1 MKKIFISIILLVLM
15 IMPSTVN
22 AKVKIADTEY
32 ETFDEAVAQVKE
44 GETIT
49 LLDDVDVSDSNKYGI
64 YFNWL
69 FPDNSTL
76 DLNGH
81 TIFTGV
87 KGQAPNSVW
96 LGNNITIKNGTFETK
111 VGADY
116 SLFLGDEIE
125 TSGIVLENITT
136 TTGINIFNT
145 LNVTLRNVKAT
156 GTERYYAVWL
166 DEHAT
171 ATIESGEFSSKGLAT
186 VGITTAEDG
195 FVSELT
201 LKGGIFKG
209 EKGKFSLSE
218 YGDAI
223 YVPPI
228 IKGGTYDFDVTEFVA
243 EGYECKEKNNAFVV
257 GLKEYDRD
265 ITVDENT
272 TDIQIKVD
280 SNEVNKIL
288 IDAINN
294 DIALTLLRTKGNVKL
309 THDKTPENNG
319 WTEWLFNSDIKVYA
333 DFTTAFTIE
342 TSQIDTKIL
351 EDGTVSI
358 SYDEDDI
365 KLSLVDITDYKVST
379 NKSIFG
385 SSYKP
390 DQVAAFEQIARNSV
404 IEKVN
409 TETNLLQASKNLEA
423 YFTTLATNLDVKIV
437 VNIR

>member
-1 MKKIFISIILLVLM
+1 MIKKLFKGVLKL
-15 IMPSTVN
+15 IV
-22 AKVKIADTEY
+22 
-32 ETFDEAVAQVKE
+32 
-44 GETIT
+44 
-49 LLDDVDVSDSNKYGI
+49 LGI
-64 YFNWL
+64 
-69 FPDNSTL
+69 
-76 DLNGH
+76 
-81 TIFTGV
+81 V
-87 KGQAPNSVW
+87 V
-96 LGNNITIKNGTFETK
+96 
-111 VGADY
+111 
-116 SLFLGDEIE
+116 FLGYNYVQYKNQEVDNLKREVQAENDAKLQEELLRREMEKSE
-125 TSGIVLENITT
+125 T
-136 TTGINIFNT
+136 
-145 LNVTLRNVKAT
+145 
-156 GTERYYAVWL
+156 
-166 DEHAT
+166 
-171 ATIESGEFSSKGLAT
+171 
-186 VGITTAEDG
+186 
-195 FVSELT
+195 
-201 LKGGIFKG
+201 
-209 EKGKFSLSE
+209 
-218 YGDAI
+218 
-223 YVPPI
+223 
-228 IKGGTYDFDVTEFVA
+228 
-243 EGYECKEKNNAFVV
+243 
-257 GLKEYDRD
+257 
-265 ITVDENT
+265 
-272 TDIQIKVD
+272 
-280 SNEVNKIL
+280 L

-358 SYDEDDI
+358 SYDKDDI

>member
-1 MKKIFISIILLVLM
+1 MIKKLFKGVL
-15 IMPSTVN
+15 
-22 AKVKIADTEY
+22 
-32 ETFDEAVAQVKE
+32 
-44 GETIT
+44 T
-49 LLDDVDVSDSNKYGI
+49 LIVLGI
-64 YFNWL
+64 
-69 FPDNSTL
+69 
-76 DLNGH
+76 
-81 TIFTGV
+81 V
-87 KGQAPNSVW
+87 V
-96 LGNNITIKNGTFETK
+96 
-111 VGADY
+111 
-116 SLFLGDEIE
+116 FLGYNYVQYKNQEVDNLKREVQAENDAKLQEELLRREMEKSE
-125 TSGIVLENITT
+125 T
-136 TTGINIFNT
+136 
-145 LNVTLRNVKAT
+145 
-156 GTERYYAVWL
+156 
-166 DEHAT
+166 
-171 ATIESGEFSSKGLAT
+171 
-186 VGITTAEDG
+186 
-195 FVSELT
+195 
-201 LKGGIFKG
+201 
-209 EKGKFSLSE
+209 
-218 YGDAI
+218 
-223 YVPPI
+223 
-228 IKGGTYDFDVTEFVA
+228 
-243 EGYECKEKNNAFVV
+243 
-257 GLKEYDRD
+257 
-265 ITVDENT
+265 
-272 TDIQIKVD
+272 
-280 SNEVNKIL
+280 L

-390 DQVAAFEQIARNSV
+390 DQVAAFEQIAHNSV

>member
-1 MKKIFISIILLVLM
+1 MIKKLFKGVL
-15 IMPSTVN
+15 
-22 AKVKIADTEY
+22 
-32 ETFDEAVAQVKE
+32 
-44 GETIT
+44 T
-49 LLDDVDVSDSNKYGI
+49 LIVLGI
-64 YFNWL
+64 
-69 FPDNSTL
+69 
-76 DLNGH
+76 
-81 TIFTGV
+81 V
-87 KGQAPNSVW
+87 V
-96 LGNNITIKNGTFETK
+96 
-111 VGADY
+111 
-116 SLFLGDEIE
+116 FLGYNYVQYKNQEVDNLKREVQAENDAKLQEELLRREMEKSE
-125 TSGIVLENITT
+125 T
-136 TTGINIFNT
+136 
-145 LNVTLRNVKAT
+145 
-156 GTERYYAVWL
+156 
-166 DEHAT
+166 
-171 ATIESGEFSSKGLAT
+171 
-186 VGITTAEDG
+186 
-195 FVSELT
+195 
-201 LKGGIFKG
+201 
-209 EKGKFSLSE
+209 
-218 YGDAI
+218 
-223 YVPPI
+223 
-228 IKGGTYDFDVTEFVA
+228 
-243 EGYECKEKNNAFVV
+243 
-257 GLKEYDRD
+257 
-265 ITVDENT
+265 
-272 TDIQIKVD
+272 
-280 SNEVNKIL
+280 L

>member
-1 MKKIFISIILLVLM
+1 MIKKLFKGVL
-15 IMPSTVN
+15 
-22 AKVKIADTEY
+22 
-32 ETFDEAVAQVKE
+32 
-44 GETIT
+44 T
-49 LLDDVDVSDSNKYGI
+49 LIVLGI
-64 YFNWL
+64 
-69 FPDNSTL
+69 
-76 DLNGH
+76 
-81 TIFTGV
+81 V
-87 KGQAPNSVW
+87 V
-96 LGNNITIKNGTFETK
+96 
-111 VGADY
+111 
-116 SLFLGDEIE
+116 FLGYNYVQYKNQEVDNLKREVQAENDAKLQEELLRREMEKSE
-125 TSGIVLENITT
+125 T
-136 TTGINIFNT
+136 
-145 LNVTLRNVKAT
+145 
-156 GTERYYAVWL
+156 
-166 DEHAT
+166 
-171 ATIESGEFSSKGLAT
+171 
-186 VGITTAEDG
+186 
-195 FVSELT
+195 
-201 LKGGIFKG
+201 
-209 EKGKFSLSE
+209 
-218 YGDAI
+218 
-223 YVPPI
+223 
-228 IKGGTYDFDVTEFVA
+228 
-243 EGYECKEKNNAFVV
+243 
-257 GLKEYDRD
+257 
-265 ITVDENT
+265 
-272 TDIQIKVD
+272 
-280 SNEVNKIL
+280 L

-365 KLSLVDITDYKVST
+365 KLSLVDIADYKVST

>member
-1 MKKIFISIILLVLM
+1 ML
-15 IMPSTVN
+15 
-22 AKVKIADTEY
+22 
-32 ETFDEAVAQVKE
+32 
-44 GETIT
+44 
-49 LLDDVDVSDSNKYGI
+49 GI
-64 YFNWL
+64 
-69 FPDNSTL
+69 
-76 DLNGH
+76 
-81 TIFTGV
+81 V
-87 KGQAPNSVW
+87 V
-96 LGNNITIKNGTFETK
+96 
-111 VGADY
+111 
-116 SLFLGDEIE
+116 FLGYNYVQYKNQEVDNLKREVQAENDAKLQEELLRREMEKSE
-125 TSGIVLENITT
+125 T
-136 TTGINIFNT
+136 
-145 LNVTLRNVKAT
+145 
-156 GTERYYAVWL
+156 
-166 DEHAT
+166 
-171 ATIESGEFSSKGLAT
+171 
-186 VGITTAEDG
+186 
-195 FVSELT
+195 
-201 LKGGIFKG
+201 
-209 EKGKFSLSE
+209 
-218 YGDAI
+218 
-223 YVPPI
+223 
-228 IKGGTYDFDVTEFVA
+228 
-243 EGYECKEKNNAFVV
+243 
-257 GLKEYDRD
+257 
-265 ITVDENT
+265 
-272 TDIQIKVD
+272 
-280 SNEVNKIL
+280 L

>member
-1 MKKIFISIILLVLM
+1 MIKKLFKGVL
-15 IMPSTVN
+15 
-22 AKVKIADTEY
+22 
-32 ETFDEAVAQVKE
+32 
-44 GETIT
+44 T
-49 LLDDVDVSDSNKYGI
+49 LIVLGI
-64 YFNWL
+64 
-69 FPDNSTL
+69 
-76 DLNGH
+76 
-81 TIFTGV
+81 V
-87 KGQAPNSVW
+87 V
-96 LGNNITIKNGTFETK
+96 
-111 VGADY
+111 
-116 SLFLGDEIE
+116 FLGYNYVQYKNQEVDNLKREVQAENDAKLQEELLRREMEKSE
-125 TSGIVLENITT
+125 T
-136 TTGINIFNT
+136 
-145 LNVTLRNVKAT
+145 
-156 GTERYYAVWL
+156 
-166 DEHAT
+166 
-171 ATIESGEFSSKGLAT
+171 
-186 VGITTAEDG
+186 
-195 FVSELT
+195 
-201 LKGGIFKG
+201 
-209 EKGKFSLSE
+209 
-218 YGDAI
+218 
-223 YVPPI
+223 
-228 IKGGTYDFDVTEFVA
+228 
-243 EGYECKEKNNAFVV
+243 
-257 GLKEYDRD
+257 
-265 ITVDENT
+265 
-272 TDIQIKVD
+272 
-280 SNEVNKIL
+280 L

-358 SYDEDDI
+358 SYDKDDI